1 MGTGRID
8 AARIAIG
15 RLLVSAIIIAA
26 GLIVTSVLTTSSSA
40 TMSVHSATGASGSS
54 TPTQID
60 AAVRLGDDTP
70 AGAAIAALTGP
81 DPIRALAL
89 IPSGFAAT
97 MGYRPV
103 VDLGVPANPDG
114 GCSSP
119 ITLPASFDAP
129 CKTHDL
135 GYDLL
140 RYSATTDEP
149 VGQWA
154 RRALDSQL
162 VRRMHASCP
171 VDSCWAAADIAAAGV
186 NANSERQADGVPRS
200 ETRTQVFTSVIRWL
214 WQPVVHAAEFLG
226 SASGRAGVATLI
238 ALIAVHLRRRSRP
251 VFADGWPTV
260 WAMLRRSSIRIPSL
274 RMRPEPGH

>member
-1 MGTGRID
+1 MGMKRSD
-8 AARIAIG
+8 AARAAIG
-15 RLLVSAIIIAA
+15 RLLVTVIIVAA
-26 GLIVTSVLTTSSSA
+26 GLIVTSVLTTSSAA
-40 TMSVHSATGASGSS
+40 TMSVRSASGASGSS

-81 DPIRALAL
+81 DPERALAL
-89 IPSGFAAT
+89 IPSGFATT

-103 VDLGVPANPDG
+103 VDLGVPANPGG

-119 ITLPASFDAP
+119 IALPAAFDGP

-140 RYSATTDEP
+140 RYSADTDQP
-149 VGQWA
+149 LGQWA

-162 VRRMHASCP
+162 VRRMHGSCP
-171 VDSCWAAADIAAAGV
+171 ADSCWAAADIAAAGV
-186 NANSERQADGVPRS
+186 KANSERQADGVPRS

-238 ALIAVHLRRRSRP
+238 AVIAVHLRRRSRP
-251 VFADGWPTV
+251 VFTDGWPTV
-260 WAMLRRSSIRIPSL
+260 WAVLRRTSIRFPTPWA
-274 RMRPEPGH
+274 RPEPGR